1 MESGLRKR
9 LSKLIAV
16 GCFVILVPATGEAEL
31 WEREL
36 QNMKN
41 AFMTGYFRALHLDA
55 KTITRLKE
63 DKEAMKKYIRLK
75 AREYMDEVRK
85 LNR

>member
-1 MESGLRKR
+1 MGVKLKKR
-9 LSKLIAV
+9 LSKL
-16 GCFVILVPATGEAEL
+16 GSMFCLVLLFPANLEAEL

-36 QNMKN
+36 LNMKN
-41 AFMTGYFRALHLDA
+41 AFMTGYFRALQLDA

-63 DKEAMKKYIRLK
+63 DKGAMHEYIRLK

>member
-1 MESGLRKR
+1 LRR
-9 LSKLIAV
+9 SISILTALS
-16 GCFVILVPATGEAEL
+16 CFVILNPMVGEAKL

-36 QNMKN
+36 QNMET
-41 AFMTGYFRALHLDA
+41 AFMTGYFRALHLDIE
-55 KTITRLKE
+55 TISRLKE
-63 DKEAMKKYIRLK
+63 DKQAMKKYIRAK